1 MSTFEVLSFFRGTS
15 GDCPAAH
22 PYISHVRRDRRPKN
36 SPMHFHHVA
45 DAWFLKRFGVKHRS
59 SSVFLTS
66 RIVTANTYAASPDH
80 VIRVIPTSD
89 YRYCWSP
96 KVSDLIFSAEKMKSA
111 SQAEIEAHLDS
122 LDCTDSDLNEAY
134 RTGHEV
140 MLNCAQFIGIPVGLL
155 SELKPQVDERSLIL
169 LPKYY

>member
-1 MSTFEVLSFFRGTS
+1 MSTFEILSFFRGTS
-15 GDCPAAH
+15 GNDPATR
-22 PYISHVRRDRRPKN
+22 PYISNVRKDRKPKN
-36 SPMHFHHVA
+36 SPLDFHHVA
-45 DAWFLKRFGVKHRS
+45 DAWFLKRFSIKHRS

-80 VIRVIPTSD
+80 VIRVIPISD

-96 KVSDLIFSAEKMKSA
+96 KVSDLIFSAERMKSA
-111 SQAEIEAHLDS
+111 SPAEIEAHLDS
-122 LDCTDSDLNEAY
+122 LDYIDTDLNEAH

-140 MLNCAQFIGIPVGLL
+140 MLNCAQFIGIPVSLL
-155 SELKPQVDERSLIL
+155 SEFQPQVDAGSPIL